1 MQSSEVRGA
10 EASPA
15 NEQKKLASL
24 MDFFQMSFGSS
35 EGARLFSAPGRIEIG
50 GNHTD
55 HQQGRVLAAAVSL
68 EALAAA
74 APNENNTINIL
85 SNENPPVV
93 VQLDDLS
100 PRASERGQSPALVR
114 GIAEYFFN
122 MGWKTG
128 GFNAVTKNEVPG
140 GSGLSSSA
148 AFEVLIGT
156 VFNGLFNCGGISP
169 VDLAKAGQY
178 AENVH
183 FGKPCGLMDQMASA
197 LGGIAEIDF
206 INPAEPR
213 VERLSVDF
221 SAFGHA
227 VCIIDTGSY
236 HADLNDEYASIPAEM
251 THIAGFFGKSR
262 LREVDPS
269 EFYASVPMLRGKASD
284 RAILRAMHFFSDNE
298 RAHLEAE
305 ALKHGDFS
313 EFLSLI
319 RESGKSSW
327 MLLQNIYP
335 SGASAEQPAAL
346 ALSYCERLLAGDG
359 ACRIHGGGFAGTMQ
373 AFVPLARLEEFRAGI
388 ESLTGSGSCRVLSI
402 RPQGGI
408 ELI

>member
-1 MQSSEVRGA
+1 MQNSEFRGPVTH
-10 EASPA
+10 PA
-15 NEQKKLASL
+15 NDQIKLEAL
-24 MDFFQMSFGSS
+24 KDFFRMSFGSC
-35 EGARLFSAPGRIEIG
+35 EGARLFSAPGRTEIG

-74 APNENNTINIL
+74 APSGNNTINIL
-85 SNENPPVV
+85 SNEYPPVV

-100 PRASERGQSPALVR
+100 PRASERGHSHALIR

-122 MGWKTG
+122 MGWNIS
-128 GFNAVTKNEVPG
+128 GFNAVTRNEVPG

-156 VFNGLFNCGGISP
+156 VFNGLFNGGGISP
-169 VDLAKAGQY
+169 IDIAKAGQY

-206 INPAEPR
+206 KNPAEPW

-251 THIAGFFGKSR
+251 TQVAEFFGKSK
-262 LREVDPS
+262 LREVDPT
-269 EFYASVPMLRGKASD
+269 EFYASVPRLRGKASD
-284 RAILRAMHFFSDNE
+284 RALLRAMHFFSDNE

-305 ALKHGDFS
+305 ALKRGDFS

-335 SGASAEQPAAL
+335 SGASGDQPAAL
-346 ALSYCERLLAGDG
+346 ALSYCERLLAGEG
-359 ACRIHGGGFAGTMQ
+359 ACRIHGGGFAGTIQ
-373 AFVPLARLEEFRAGI
+373 AFVPLAGLEEFRAGI
-388 ESLTGSGSCRVLSI
+388 ELLTGTGSCRILSI
-402 RPQGGI
+402 RPQGGT